1 MTCCR
6 SLVRNGKATFNPE
19 TYAAT
24 KEHWWKGSEKLLEAE
39 GCINREQPL
48 FGVTPSVLSRRIST
62 LVLERLEQLHGM
74 PPSARIPCCPSPYCL
89 DNPIAASVSYFPQS
103 YQLRLP
109 NNEGHPIC

>member
-1 MTCCR
+1 MR
-6 SLVRNGKATFNPE
+6 EGKATFNPE

-62 LVLERLEQLHGM
+62 LVLERLEQLHGVIF
-74 PPSARIPCCPSPYCL
+74 PLPLFPFFPASTRPAAYSDSSP
-89 DNPIAASVSYFPQS
+89 AASTS
-103 YQLRLP
+103 
-109 NNEGHPIC
+109 